1 MKKPKLVPTVR
12 AAKPFFPAIR
22 QIVKTNIQPVSRK
35 DSTTMITRSESIER
49 QIAKTYGTMAAG
61 QLQSQR
67 KQFYSYVQYPLAGSS
82 QLNFFGQAIGNNGVT
97 VEQTNMPVQG
107 SFGTSSFIIKGI
119 SLKYK
124 ILDQNLAAYN
134 GLDTNTF
141 ATEILGGLFN
151 AGVAELTVNAK
162 SYLQVTKPFH
172 QLPPADGRI
181 RTYSAGQVSV
191 SVDVEPDVTLSSRS
205 ENKYICD
212 PEIFIAA
219 QQNFAFSISYPSGL
233 VPVRATNIITSSNI
247 LYVGVVLDGIE
258 LRPVQ

>member
-1 MKKPKLVPTVR
+1 
-12 AAKPFFPAIR
+12 
-22 QIVKTNIQPVSRK
+22 
-35 DSTTMITRSESIER
+35 MITRSQIIER
-49 QIAKTYGTMAAG
+49 QIAKTYGTMAQG
-61 QLQSQR
+61 KLQTQR
-67 KQFYSYVQYPLAGSS
+67 KQFYSYVQYPYAGSS

-124 ILDQNLAAYN
+124 LLNNNYAAYA
-134 GLDTNTF
+134 GTDATTF
-141 ATEILGGLFN
+141 ATEILCGIFS

-181 RTYSAGQVSV
+181 RTYSAGQVGV
-191 SVDVEPDVTLSSRS
+191 AVDVEPDVTLSSRS

-219 QQNFAFSISYPSGL
+219 QQNFAFTISYPSGL
-233 VPVRATNIITSSNI
+233 VPIRATSIVPNSTANM

-258 LRPVQ
+258 IRPVQ